1 MGDWLQA
8 VNLSHTLHK
17 AMAATNEHF
26 TQPAANV
33 LAAME
38 ANSPTVLF
46 FKAFRYA
53 LQSTMAE
60 DTAIAVRYDDTP
72 PTLASHL
79 DPTSGV
85 SVFWTTAIDN
95 TSINLMHMGVIGQST
110 MDSAAARAASIARFG
125 PIGATIVVSRTAGAY
140 VLRCL
145 PTLDGI
151 LDTMSK
157 DIERSRVAVA
167 DNAPPA
173 ANAVGGRETAIFL
186 RSTPAKE
193 AAVRRLVETLAL
205 APDHTG
211 ARQLFTNL
219 RPTDAITMDVS
230 GTYDMSAIIVRIR
243 NMMRLAAKHIDK
255 DEVKLTDD
263 QWRRLLLLDDPPLH
277 LLNTAAMLN
286 TELGPD
292 TFSDMAARAASII
305 GLVYGKPLEDAI
317 KTAGVAL
324 ASFAKTAAAKALTT
338 QDLFDLLSRRLTNA
352 FASPLIY
359 NGGATDAI
367 RARPFADRIAEA
379 LRFTTDSEDFKAAL
393 EDAKSAVTQRLIADL
408 KQEVHAHLDPKT
420 NKRDKD
426 GNPKGDNGPLNPS
439 DNIAWRANKPPGDH
453 LHVSLPCFF
462 WALDMAPCKDQAA
475 CHNPRKQNHNPQWAS
490 RLSATEKQAYLAWFR
505 THPDIV
511 RAAGT
516 A

>member
-8 VNLSHTLHK
+8 VNLSHTLHT

-33 LAAME
+33 LAAMD

-46 FKAFRYA
+46 LRAFRYA
-53 LQSTMAE
+53 LQSTMAA

-85 SVFWTTAIDN
+85 SVFLTTAIDN

-110 MDSAAARAASIARFG
+110 MDAAAARAASIARFG

-151 LDTMSK
+151 LDAMSK
-157 DIERSRVAVA
+157 KIESARVAIV
-167 DNAPPA
+167 DNAPPV
-173 ANAVGGRETAIFL
+173 ANAVGGRETAMFL
-186 RSTPAKE
+186 RSNQDKE
-193 AAVRRLVETLAL
+193 TAVRRLLETLAL

-219 RPTDAITMDVS
+219 RPTDAVTMDVS
-230 GTYDMSAIIVRIR
+230 GAYDMSAIIVRIR

-277 LLNTAAMLN
+277 LLNTAAMLK

-292 TFSDMAARAASII
+292 TFSDMAARAAPII

-317 KTAGVAL
+317 TTAGVDL
-324 ASFAKTAAAKALTT
+324 ATFAKTDGAKALTT

-359 NGGATDAI
+359 NGGATDVI
-367 RARPFADRIAEA
+367 RARPFAERVAEA
-379 LRFTTDSEDFKAAL
+379 LRFTTDSVDFKAAL
-393 EDAKSAVTQRLIADL
+393 EDAKSAATQRLLAAL
-408 KQEVHAHLDPKT
+408 KQEILEHRGQGST
-420 NKRDKD
+420 KRDSA
-426 GNPKGDNGPLNPS
+426 GNLKVEVDPPNPS
-439 DNIAWRANKPPGDH
+439 DNKAWRANKPPGDH
-453 LHVSLPCFF
+453 HVNLPCFF
-462 WALDMAPCKDQAA
+462 WALNMPPCKGRATCQ
-475 CHNPRKQNHNPQWAS
+475 RKLRHDPDWDS
-490 RLSATEKQAYLAWFR
+490 CLSATDTDAYLAWFR

-511 RAAGT
+511 RAAGNPT